1 MCAAI
6 GVDPL
11 VSNVGMWAQLLG
23 IGDFYSE
30 LGVQVIEAC
39 LATRCAQWAC
49 PALQRG
55 CPTSQPHSSSSS
67 EHSDVDPSPPRCLR
81 CLMTGRV
88 DELVMHVL
96 TLHASCLWVGS
107 IMVGCWTW

>member
-1 MCAAI
+1 MCASI

-49 PALQRG
+49 PVSQR
-55 CPTSQPHSSSSS
+55 PLSLISSSSG
-67 EHSDVDPSPPRCLR
+67 HADVD
-81 CLMTGRV
+81 RV
-88 DELVMHVL
+88 H
-96 TLHASCLWVGS
+96 HA
-107 IMVGCWTW
+107 GCGA